1 MTADLTLVGVGP
13 GDPELITL
21 AALRAIESADVVAFP
36 TARPGSESM
45 AAAIARPRIRPEQ
58 RLLPLVFP
66 MVEAAEPRR
75 AAWLQ
80 AADALAAEVSQ
91 GHAVV
96 LLCEGDA
103 SLFATSSY
111 VVLALQQRHPQC
123 PLRVIPGITA
133 LSAAA
138 AAGTWPL
145 ALQQDQLLV
154 MPCPDHPEA
163 LNDALGSAAEQGRV
177 LALLKLGRRWSWVRP
192 LLEQQGLL
200 ENTLFAERVGWPD
213 QIVCRADECAA
224 GQRPYFSL
232 LLIRQTW
239 PDVLP

>member
-1 MTADLTLVGVGP
+1 
-13 GDPELITL
+13 
-21 AALRAIESADVVAFP
+21 
-36 TARPGSESM
+36 M
-45 AAAIARPRIRPEQ
+45 AAAIAQPWMRPEQ
-58 RLLPLVFP
+58 RQLPLVFP

-75 AAWLQ
+75 AAWLH
-80 AADALAAEVSQ
+80 AAEVLAGEVERGQ
-91 GHAVV
+91 DVV

-103 SLFATSSY
+103 SLFASASY
-111 VVLALQQRHPQC
+111 VVLALQQHHPHC
-123 PLRVIPGITA
+123 ALRVIPGITA

-138 AAGTWPL
+138 AVAAWPL

-154 MPCPDHPEA
+154 MPCPDESEDLQAA
-163 LNDALGSAAEQGRV
+163 LDTAARQGRV

-200 ENTLFAERVGWPD
+200 ENALFAERVGWSD
-213 QIVCRADECAA
+213 QTVCRADQCPA

>member
-1 MTADLTLVGVGP
+1 M
-13 GDPELITL
+13 TL
-21 AALRAIESADVVAFP
+21 AAVDAIKQAQVVAFP
-36 TARPGSESM
+36 AVRDGAESM
-45 AAAIARPRIRPEQ
+45 AASIAEPWIRPEQ
-58 RLLPLVFP
+58 RRLPLVFP

-75 AAWLQ
+75 HAWHQ
-80 AADALAAEVSQ
+80 AAAALAAEVEC

-111 VVLALQQRHPQC
+111 VVLALQQQYPRC

-133 LSAAA
+133 ISAAA
-138 AAGTWPL
+138 AAGAWPL

-154 MPCPDHPEA
+154 MPCPDHHEDLIAA
-163 LNDALGSAAEQGRV
+163 LADAARQERL

-200 ENTLFAERVGWPD
+200 KHTLFAERVGWAD
-213 QIVCRADECAA
+213 QRVCRADLLPA

-239 PDVLP
+239 PKVMP